1 VVSALVETLLLAGAG
16 GVLGVIVARAA
27 LAVFARTAPVDLP
40 RLDEVQVDGRVWAFA
55 FLLSLACG
63 LFFGLLPALRLSR
76 TDPQT
81 ALRGASPNVAGS
93 RRGMH
98 LREWLVSA
106 EVALSTLLLVLAGLL
121 TTSLWNVL
129 HVDRGF
135 TDDRALDVHLQ
146 LPARYKDAK
155 DRAAFF
161 GMAADGLRA
170 LPGVRAAGVVDAI
183 PLTGESEVNDVT
195 LDGADSSAI
204 DNGRQVV
211 MINVRFVG
219 PDYFTALGIPLRHG
233 RTIEAGDRDRSVAVV
248 SERLAAKLWPGQNP
262 LGKGLKTGSRVG
274 RVEVVGVVADVHNAQ
289 LDRDP
294 TLIVYVPIWKR
305 VPWTADLVVRSSMAA
320 SALPREVRRVLTA
333 IDPGLPAPKMRTMG
347 QLVDETVARRR
358 FQMQVAIGFGVA
370 AMLLAAVGIYGVVA
384 YGIALRRRELGIR
397 MALGARAGQVR
408 RLVLYQ
414 GLRPVLLGL
423 AAGVAA
429 ALAAGQL
436 VRSLLF
442 GVTASD
448 GLTLAAAAG
457 MLTLVAALA
466 CLVPAQAAARIDPA
480 RVLRDE

>member
-1 VVSALVETLLLAGAG
+1 
-16 GVLGVIVARAA
+16 
-27 LAVFARTAPVDLP
+27 
-40 RLDEVQVDGRVWAFA
+40 
-55 FLLSLACG
+55 
-63 LFFGLLPALRLSR
+63 
-76 TDPQT
+76 
-81 ALRGASPNVAGS
+81 
-93 RRGMH
+93 
-98 LREWLVSA
+98 
-106 EVALSTLLLVLAGLL
+106 
-121 TTSLWNVL
+121 
-129 HVDRGF
+129 
-135 TDDRALDVHLQ
+135 
-146 LPARYKDAK
+146 
-155 DRAAFF
+155 
-161 GMAADGLRA
+161 
-170 LPGVRAAGVVDAI
+170 
-183 PLTGESEVNDVT
+183 
-195 LDGADSSAI
+195 
-204 DNGRQVV
+204 
-211 MINVRFVG
+211 
-219 PDYFTALGIPLRHG
+219 
-233 RTIEAGDRDRSVAVV
+233 
-248 SERLAAKLWPGQNP
+248 
-262 LGKGLKTGSRVG
+262 
-274 RVEVVGVVADVHNAQ
+274 VEVVGVVADVHNAQ